1 MEQFRRI
8 EHGEAPTNGASLEY
22 EDLQE
27 EGIIKNLAR
36 ETDFDSVRLK
46 RIVALPDLTRKENS
60 PIKFIVDK
68 IVTLQSFQSF
78 DIVQIPETITV
89 TNNFDRFG
97 FPKNHP
103 ARTPSDTYFVAGD
116 RVLRTHTTSMW
127 LYYLDDPKT
136 RELLEKRGWIGE
148 LCYGK
153 VYRKDEIDS
162 KHFPVFHQIDGL
174 YISKRS
180 VKEITLKDFQ
190 DILSEITRG
199 VFGPQVEFRFLDDDF
214 PYTNPSTQ
222 MEIKRGNDWLEI
234 FGAGLV
240 RDTVLENFGFD
251 PKVYNG
257 WAFGFGLERLA
268 MIKNGIPD
276 IRLFWSDDP
285 RITKQFRDIDSRFK
299 EVSKYPEIIRDISFV
314 VAKSTPLNA
323 FYEIVRE
330 AGLSR
335 QSSGGAKTDG
345 ENLVEEVKKT
355 DEYEDAAKFGADKKS
370 YTFRIVFRSHER
382 TLLNDEIN
390 KIHKSIEEL
399 VKKELKAEI
408 R

>member
-1 MEQFRRI
+1 MEQFQRI

-22 EDLQE
+22 GDPAE
-27 EGIIKNLAR
+27 ERIIKGLAGK
-36 ETDFDSVRLK
+36 TDFDSLRLK
-46 RIVALPDLTRKENS
+46 RLLAMPDLTRKANS
-60 PIKFIVDK
+60 PLKFIVDA
-68 IVTLQSFQSF
+68 IITLQSFSDF
-78 DIVQIPETITV
+78 DVVEIPETITV
-89 TNNFDRFG
+89 ADNFDRFD
-97 FPKNHP
+97 FPKDHP
-103 ARTPSDTYFVAGD
+103 ARRPSDTYFVSND

-136 RELLEKRGWIGE
+136 RETLEKRGWIGE

-162 KHFPVFHQIDGL
+162 RHFPVFHQIDGL
-174 YISKRS
+174 SISKRS

-190 DILSEITRG
+190 DILAEITRG
-199 VFGPQVEFRFLDDDF
+199 VFGPKVEFRFLDDEF
-214 PYTNPSTQ
+214 PYTDPSTQ
-222 MEIKRGNDWLEI
+222 MEIRWGDQWLEI

-240 RDTVLENFGFD
+240 KDSVLKNFGFD
-251 PKVYNG
+251 PTVYNG

-268 MIKNGIPD
+268 MIKNNIPD
-276 IRLFWSDDP
+276 IRIFWSEDP
-285 RITKQFRDIDSRFK
+285 RIKNQFTSINSQFK

-314 VAKSTPLNA
+314 VSKTTSLNS

-330 AGLSR
+330 AGR
-335 QSSGGAKTDG
+335 D
-345 ENLVEEVKKT
+345 LVEEVKMT
-355 DEYEDAAKFGADKKS
+355 DQYEDDKKFGADRKS

-390 KIHKSIEEL
+390 KIHKQIEEL
-399 VKKELKAEI
+399 VKKELKASI